1 MQIIFIK
8 ENLKD
13 FNPGMPILDLFRIE
27 KLRFLIKQTSNE
39 ILVFVAR

>member
-39 ILVFVAR
+39 LSFLIAR